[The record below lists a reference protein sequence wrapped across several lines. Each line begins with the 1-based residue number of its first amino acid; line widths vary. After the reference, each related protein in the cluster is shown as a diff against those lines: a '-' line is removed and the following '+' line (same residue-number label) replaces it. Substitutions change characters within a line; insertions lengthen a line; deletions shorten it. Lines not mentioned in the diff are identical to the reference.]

1 MPRCEIK
8 ARRGRQPADLCY
20 AVRAPPCYDAAVA
33 PGQDDGRAAMTPVD
47 TALRPLLEAERFM
60 EATTL
65 VLRTLGPEI
74 LGFLSAVLG
83 NVDGDEVFAAFSESL
98 WRSLPAYRSKCAIRT
113 WAYMLARQQIARHRK
128 GARRHPQQV
137 RISELA
143 DVLQEVRKTY
153 TTRRATLTRLR
164 NELSIEDRELLI
176 LRIDRELSFDEIALL
191 FVDDASTAD
200 EQTLHREAA
209 RLRKRFQL
217 IKDQLM
223 TRVREIQAW
232 P

>member
-1 MPRCEIK
+1 MSHH
-8 ARRGRQPADLCY
+8 
-20 AVRAPPCYDAAVA
+20 VTTPPVS
-33 PGQDDGRAAMTPVD
+33 PGKDDKPAAMSGVD
-47 TALRPLLEAERFM
+47 AELRPLLGAERFV

-65 VLRTLGPEI
+65 VLRKLGPEI

-83 NVDGDEVFAAFSESL
+83 HVDGDEVFAAFSESL
-98 WRSLPAYRSKCAIRT
+98 WRSLASYRSQCGIRT

-128 GARRHPQQV
+128 GARRHRLPQV

-143 DVLQEVRKTY
+143 DVLQEVRRTC

-164 NELSIEDRELLI
+164 DELSIEDRELLI

-191 FVDDASTAD
+191 FVDDRDRAD
-200 EQTLHREAA
+200 DQALRREAA

-217 IKDQLM
+217 IKEQLM
-223 TRVREIQAW
+223 TRVRELHAR

>member
-1 MPRCEIK
+1 MRHVSD
-8 ARRGRQPADLCY
+8 RVTTQP
-20 AVRAPPCYDAAVA
+20 VPP
-33 PGQDDGRAAMTPVD
+33 GEDDGRAAMTRVD
-47 TALRPLLEAERFM
+47 AELRSLLRAEQLM
-60 EATTL
+60 AATTL
-65 VLRTLGPEI
+65 VLRNLGPEI

-98 WRSLPAYRSKCAIRT
+98 WRSLATYRSECGIRT
-113 WAYMLARQQIARHRK
+113 WAYMLARQQISRHRK
-128 GARRHPQQV
+128 GARRHPQPQV

-143 DVLQEVRKTY
+143 DVLQEVRRTY

-191 FVDDASTAD
+191 FVEDPSTAD
-200 EQTLHREAA
+200 EQALRRESA

>member
-1 MPRCEIK
+1 MT
-8 ARRGRQPADLCY
+8 LL
-20 AVRAPPCYDAAVA
+20 DAE
-33 PGQDDGRAAMTPVD
+33 
-47 TALRPLLEAERFM
+47 LRSLLQAERFI

-65 VLRTLGPEI
+65 VLRNLGPEI

-83 NVDGDEVFAAFSESL
+83 NVEGDEVFAAFSESL
-98 WRSLPAYRSKCAIRT
+98 WRSLAAYRSTCGIRT

-128 GARRHPQQV
+128 AARRQLPQV

-176 LRIDRELSFDEIALL
+176 LRIDRELPFDEIALL
-191 FVDDASTAD
+191 FVEDPATAD
-200 EQTLHREAA
+200 EQALRREAA

-223 TRVREIQAW
+223 TRVRAIQAW

>member
-1 MPRCEIK
+1 M
-8 ARRGRQPADLCY
+8 ARL
-20 AVRAPPCYDAAVA
+20 DAELA
-33 PGQDDGRAAMTPVD
+33 
-47 TALRPLLEAERFM
+47 PLLGAERLM

-65 VLRTLGPEI
+65 VLRSLGPEI

-98 WRSLPAYRSKCAIRT
+98 WRSLAAYRSKCGIRT

-128 GARRHPQQV
+128 GARRHPEQV

-153 TTRRATLTRLR
+153 TTRRATLTQLR

-191 FVDDASTAD
+191 FVEDAATAD
-200 EQTLHREAA
+200 DQALHREAA

>member
-1 MPRCEIK
+1 MSHH
-8 ARRGRQPADLCY
+8 
-20 AVRAPPCYDAAVA
+20 VTTPPVS
-33 PGQDDGRAAMTPVD
+33 PGKDDKPAAMTRVD
-47 TALRPLLEAERFM
+47 AELRPLLEAERFV

-65 VLRTLGPEI
+65 VLRKLGPEI

-98 WRSLPAYRSKCAIRT
+98 WRSLASYRSQCGIRT

-128 GARRHPQQV
+128 GARRHRLPQV

-143 DVLQEVRKTY
+143 DVLQEVRRTC

-164 NELSIEDRELLI
+164 DELSIEDRELLI
-176 LRIDRELSFDEIALL
+176 LRIDRELAFDEIALL
-191 FVDDASTAD
+191 FVDDRDRAD
-200 EQTLHREAA
+200 DQALCREAA

-217 IKDQLM
+217 IKEQLM
-223 TRVREIQAW
+223 TRVRELQAR

>member
-1 MPRCEIK
+1 
-8 ARRGRQPADLCY
+8 
-20 AVRAPPCYDAAVA
+20 VS
-33 PGQDDGRAAMTPVD
+33 PGKDDGRAAMTQVD
-47 TALRPLLEAERFM
+47 AELRSLLRAERFM

-65 VLRTLGPEI
+65 VLRKLGPEI

-98 WRSLPAYRSKCAIRT
+98 WRSLASYRSQCGIRT
-113 WAYMLARQQIARHRK
+113 WAYMLARQQISRHRK
-128 GARRHPQQV
+128 GARRQPPQV

-191 FVDDASTAD
+191 FVEDPSTAD
-200 EQTLHREAA
+200 DQALRREAA

-223 TRVREIQAW
+223 TRVREVQAW

>member
-1 MPRCEIK
+1 MTNVDAEL
-8 ARRGRQPADLCY
+8 RRLLRAD
-20 AVRAPPCYDAAVA
+20 
-33 PGQDDGRAAMTPVD
+33 
-47 TALRPLLEAERFM
+47 RFM

-65 VLRTLGPEI
+65 VLRSLGPEI
-74 LGFLSAVLG
+74 LGFLSGVLG

-98 WRSLPAYRSKCAIRT
+98 WRSLPSYRSQCGIRT

-128 GARRHPQQV
+128 GARGHRAQV

-143 DVLQEVRKTY
+143 DVLQDVRRTY
-153 TTRRATLTRLR
+153 TTRHATLTRLR

-191 FVDDASTAD
+191 FVEDPSTAD
-200 EQTLHREAA
+200 EQALRREAA

-223 TRVREIQAW
+223 ARVREIQAW

>member
-1 MPRCEIK
+1 MTR
-8 ARRGRQPADLCY
+8 
-20 AVRAPPCYDAAVA
+20 VDAE
-33 PGQDDGRAAMTPVD
+33 
-47 TALRPLLEAERFM
+47 LRPLLRAERFS

-65 VLRTLGPEI
+65 VLRNLGPEI
-74 LGFLSAVLG
+74 LGYLSAVLG

-98 WRSLPAYRSKCAIRT
+98 WCSLATYRWKCGIRT
-113 WAYMLARQQIARHRK
+113 WAYMLARHQISRHRK
-128 GARRHPQQV
+128 GARRHQQPQD
-137 RISELA
+137 RISALA
-143 DVLQEVRKTY
+143 DVLQEVRRTY

-164 NELSIEDRELLI
+164 NELSIDDRELLI

-191 FVDDASTAD
+191 FVEDPGTVD
-200 EQTLHREAA
+200 EQALHREAA

-217 IKDQLM
+217 IKDQLI

>member
-1 MPRCEIK
+1 M
-8 ARRGRQPADLCY
+8 RRVSYRVTNPSVL
-20 AVRAPPCYDAAVA
+20 
-33 PGQDDGRAAMTPVD
+33 PGKDDEHAAMTRVD
-47 TALRPLLEAERFM
+47 AELRPLLRAERFM

-65 VLRTLGPEI
+65 VLRNLGPEI

-98 WRSLPAYRSKCAIRT
+98 WRSLAAYRSKCGIRT
-113 WAYMLARQQIARHRK
+113 WAYMLARQQISRYRK
-128 GARRHPQQV
+128 GARRHQQPQV

-143 DVLQEVRKTY
+143 EVLQEVRRTY

-191 FVDDASTAD
+191 FVDDPSTAD
-200 EQTLHREAA
+200 EQALRREAA

>member
-1 MPRCEIK
+1 MT
-8 ARRGRQPADLCY
+8 Q
-20 AVRAPPCYDAAVA
+20 VDAE
-33 PGQDDGRAAMTPVD
+33 
-47 TALRPLLEAERFM
+47 LRPLLAAERFM

-65 VLRTLGPEI
+65 VLRNLGPEI

-83 NVDGDEVFAAFSESL
+83 DVDGDEVFAAFSESL
-98 WRSLPAYRSKCAIRT
+98 WRSLATYRSRCGIRT
-113 WAYMLARQQIARHRK
+113 WAYMLARHEISRYRK
-128 GARRHPQQV
+128 GARRHQPPRV

-143 DVLQEVRKTY
+143 DVLQEVHETY

-191 FVDDASTAD
+191 FVEDPGTPD
-200 EQTLHREAA
+200 EHALHREAA

-223 TRVREIQAW
+223 TRVRGMQAW

>member
-1 MPRCEIK
+1 
-8 ARRGRQPADLCY
+8 
-20 AVRAPPCYDAAVA
+20 VA
-33 PGQDDGRAAMTPVD
+33 PGKDDGPAAMTRVD
-47 TALRPLLEAERFM
+47 VELRPLLLAERFM

-65 VLRTLGPEI
+65 VLRDLGPEI

-83 NVDGDEVFAAFSESL
+83 NSDGDEVFAAFSESL
-98 WRSLPAYRSKCAIRT
+98 WRSLPSYRSQCGIRT
-113 WAYMLARQQIARHRK
+113 WAYMLARQQISRFRK
-128 GARRHPQQV
+128 GTRRHPQPQV

-143 DVLQEVRKTY
+143 DVLHEVRRAH

-191 FVDDASTAD
+191 FVDDPSTAD
-200 EQTLHREAA
+200 VQVLRREAA

-223 TRVREIQAW
+223 TRVREIRAW

>member
-1 MPRCEIK
+1 MRRVSRRVTSQSVSPGKDDRC
-8 ARRGRQPADLCY
+8 
-20 AVRAPPCYDAAVA
+20 V
-33 PGQDDGRAAMTPVD
+33 AMTQLD
-47 TALRPLLEAERFM
+47 AELRPLLGAERFM

-65 VLRTLGPEI
+65 VLRSLGPEI

-98 WRSLPAYRSKCAIRT
+98 WRSLAAYQSKCGIRT

-128 GARRHPQQV
+128 GARRHQQPQV

-143 DVLQEVRKTY
+143 DVLQEVRRTY

-191 FVDDASTAD
+191 FVDDPGTAD
-200 EQTLHREAA
+200 EQALRREAA

-217 IKDQLM
+217 IKEQLM

>member
-1 MPRCEIK
+1 MTR
-8 ARRGRQPADLCY
+8 
-20 AVRAPPCYDAAVA
+20 VDAEL
-33 PGQDDGRAAMTPVD
+33 G
-47 TALRPLLEAERFM
+47 PLLGAERFM

-98 WRSLPAYRSKCAIRT
+98 WRSLAAYRSKCGIRT

-128 GARRHPQQV
+128 GARQQPPQI

-143 DVLQEVRKTY
+143 DVLQEVRRTY

-164 NELSIEDRELLI
+164 NELGIEDRELLI

-191 FVDDASTAD
+191 FVEDPSTAD
-200 EQTLHREAA
+200 EPALRREAA

-217 IKDQLM
+217 IKDQLL

>member
-1 MPRCEIK
+1 MTR
-8 ARRGRQPADLCY
+8 
-20 AVRAPPCYDAAVA
+20 VDAE
-33 PGQDDGRAAMTPVD
+33 
-47 TALRPLLEAERFM
+47 LRPLLEAERFV

-65 VLRTLGPEI
+65 VLRKLGPEI

-98 WRSLPAYRSKCAIRT
+98 WRSLASYRSQCGIRT

-128 GARRHPQQV
+128 GARRHRLPQV

-143 DVLQEVRKTY
+143 DVLQEVRRTC

-164 NELSIEDRELLI
+164 DELSIEDRELLI
-176 LRIDRELSFDEIALL
+176 LRIDRELAFDEIALL
-191 FVDDASTAD
+191 FVDDRDRAD
-200 EQTLHREAA
+200 DQALCREAA

-217 IKDQLM
+217 IKEQLM
-223 TRVREIQAW
+223 TRVRELQAR

>member
-1 MPRCEIK
+1 MPRCEMK
-8 ARRGRQPADLCY
+8 TRWGRPPADLCY
-20 AVRAPPCYDAAVA
+20 AARERPCYDPPVS
-33 PGQDDGRAAMTPVD
+33 PGEDDGRAGMTGVD
-47 TALRPLLEAERFM
+47 AELCPLLRAGQLM

-65 VLRTLGPEI
+65 VLRGLGPEI

-83 NVDGDEVFAAFSESL
+83 NVEGDEVFAAFSESL
-98 WRSLPAYRSKCAIRT
+98 WRSLATYRSECGIRT
-113 WAYMLARQQIARHRK
+113 WAYMLARQQISRYRK
-128 GARRHPQQV
+128 GARRQQPQV

-143 DVLQEVRKTY
+143 DVLQEVRRTY

-191 FVDDASTAD
+191 FVEDPSTAD
-200 EQTLHREAA
+200 VQVLRREAA

-223 TRVREIQAW
+223 TRVRDIRAW

>member
-1 MPRCEIK
+1 MTR
-8 ARRGRQPADLCY
+8 
-20 AVRAPPCYDAAVA
+20 VDA
-33 PGQDDGRAAMTPVD
+33 Q
-47 TALRPLLEAERFM
+47 LRPLLQAERFM

-65 VLRTLGPEI
+65 VLRDLGPEI

-83 NVDGDEVFAAFSESL
+83 NSDGDEVFAAFSESL
-98 WRSLPAYRSKCAIRT
+98 WRSLPAYRSQCGIRT
-113 WAYMLARQQIARHRK
+113 WAYMLARQQIARFRK
-128 GARRHPQQV
+128 GAHRHPPQV

-143 DVLQEVRKTY
+143 DVLQEVRRTH

-191 FVDDASTAD
+191 FVENPGTAD
-200 EQTLHREAA
+200 VQALRREAA

-223 TRVREIQAW
+223 TRVREIRAW
-232 P
+232 H

>member
-1 MPRCEIK
+1 MTNVDAEL
-8 ARRGRQPADLCY
+8 RRL
-20 AVRAPPCYDAAVA
+20 
-33 PGQDDGRAAMTPVD
+33 
-47 TALRPLLEAERFM
+47 LRVERFM

-65 VLRTLGPEI
+65 VLRNLGPEI
-74 LGFLSAVLG
+74 LGFLSGVLG

-98 WRSLPAYRSKCAIRT
+98 WRSLPSYRAQCGIRT

-128 GARRHPQQV
+128 DARGHQAQV

-143 DVLQEVRKTY
+143 DVLQEVRRTY

-191 FVDDASTAD
+191 FVEDPSAAD
-200 EQTLHREAA
+200 EQALRREAA

>member
-1 MPRCEIK
+1 MTRLD
-8 ARRGRQPADLCY
+8 ADL
-20 AVRAPPCYDAAVA
+20 P
-33 PGQDDGRAAMTPVD
+33 
-47 TALRPLLEAERFM
+47 PLLAAERFM

-83 NVDGDEVFAAFSESL
+83 NVEGDEVFAAFSESL
-98 WRSLPAYRSKCAIRT
+98 WRSLAGYRSKCGIRT

-128 GARRHPQQV
+128 GARRQLPQV

-191 FVDDASTAD
+191 FVEDPSTAD
-200 EQTLHREAA
+200 EQALRREAA

-217 IKDQLM
+217 IKDQLI
-223 TRVREIQAW
+223 TRVRAIRAW

>member
-1 MPRCEIK
+1 M
-8 ARRGRQPADLCY
+8 ARL
-20 AVRAPPCYDAAVA
+20 DAELA
-33 PGQDDGRAAMTPVD
+33 
-47 TALRPLLEAERFM
+47 PLLTAERFV

-65 VLRTLGPEI
+65 VLRNLGPEI

-98 WRSLPAYRSKCAIRT
+98 WRSLVAYRSRCGIRT

-153 TTRRATLTRLR
+153 TTRRATLTQLR
-164 NELSIEDRELLI
+164 SELSIEDRELLI

-191 FVDDASTAD
+191 FVEDGTSAD
-200 EQTLHREAA
+200 EQALHREAA

-223 TRVREIQAW
+223 ARVREIQAW

>member
-1 MPRCEIK
+1 MWHMS
-8 ARRGRQPADLCY
+8 GS
-20 AVRAPPCYDAAVA
+20 CYDQRVS
-33 PGQDDGRAAMTPVD
+33 PGKDDRRAAMTQVD
-47 TALRPLLEAERFM
+47 AELRPLLRAERFM

-65 VLRTLGPEI
+65 ALRRLGPEI

-98 WRSLPAYRSKCAIRT
+98 WRSLAAYRWKCGIRT

-128 GARRHPQQV
+128 GARHQPPQV
-137 RISELA
+137 RISELE

-176 LRIDRELSFDEIALL
+176 LRIDRELSFDEIAVL
-191 FVDDASTAD
+191 FVEDPSTAD
-200 EQTLHREAA
+200 EPSLRREAA

-223 TRVREIQAW
+223 TRVREIQDW

>member
-1 MPRCEIK
+1 
-8 ARRGRQPADLCY
+8 
-20 AVRAPPCYDAAVA
+20 VS
-33 PGQDDGRAAMTPVD
+33 PGKDDGRAAMTPVD
-47 TALRPLLEAERFM
+47 AELRPLLRAERFM

-98 WRSLPAYRSKCAIRT
+98 WRSLASYRSQCGIRT
-113 WAYMLARQQIARHRK
+113 WAYMLARQQISRHRK
-128 GARRHPQQV
+128 GARRHQQPQV

-191 FVDDASTAD
+191 FVEDPSTAD
-200 EQTLHREAA
+200 AQALRREAA

-223 TRVREIQAW
+223 TRVRDIQAW

>member
-1 MPRCEIK
+1 MS
-8 ARRGRQPADLCY
+8 
-20 AVRAPPCYDAAVA
+20 
-33 PGQDDGRAAMTPVD
+33 PGEDDGRAAMTQVD
-47 TALRPLLEAERFM
+47 AELRSLLQAARYM

-65 VLRTLGPEI
+65 VLRKLGPEI

-83 NVDGDEVFAAFSESL
+83 NVEGDEVFAAFSESL
-98 WRSLPAYRSKCAIRT
+98 WRSLAGYRSRCGIRT

-128 GARRHPQQV
+128 DARRHQPQV

-143 DVLQEVRKTY
+143 DVLQEVRRTY

-176 LRIDRELSFDEIALL
+176 LRIDRELSFDEIAHL
-191 FVDDASTAD
+191 FVEDPITAD
-200 EQTLHREAA
+200 DQALHREAA

-223 TRVREIQAW
+223 ARVREIQAW

>member
-1 MPRCEIK
+1 MWHMS
-8 ARRGRQPADLCY
+8 GS
-20 AVRAPPCYDAAVA
+20 CYDQRVS
-33 PGQDDGRAAMTPVD
+33 PGKDDRCAAMTHVD
-47 TALRPLLEAERFM
+47 AELRPLLRAERFI

-65 VLRTLGPEI
+65 VLRRLGPEI

-98 WRSLPAYRSKCAIRT
+98 WRSLAAYRWKCGIRT

-128 GARRHPQQV
+128 GARHQPPQV
-137 RISELA
+137 RISELE
-143 DVLQEVRKTY
+143 DVLQEVRETY

-191 FVDDASTAD
+191 FVEDPSTAD
-200 EQTLHREAA
+200 EPSLRREAA

-223 TRVREIQAW
+223 TRVRESQDW